1 MESVLLDTMY
11 DLPSLKGVHKV
22 VVDDTV
28 IEGHSKPYIVFKS
41 EGAEET
47 KPAARR
53 ASGGV
58 S

>member
-41 EGAEET
+41 EGTEET
-47 KPAARR
+47 KPARR
-53 ASGGV
+53 ASGGA